1 MKPRVLFVDDEVKAL
16 TSYRRMLENEFDIVL
31 ERSPEQ
37 ALERIKAGERFQVVV
52 SDLRMPKIEGLELLN
67 SIKEIAPDMV
77 RILLTG
83 YASFESAVDAV
94 NQGNVFRFLSKPCSR
109 EDLAKAL
116 RDGVEQ
122 FSLIKAQREL
132 HALVRLQKLMSG
144 VVIGLSTLVEKRDP
158 YTAGHQRRVAQLA
171 CAIAGQMGFG
181 EERMEALRIAAL
193 LHDIGKVYVPSDFLN
208 KPGRLNREELAII
221 KLHPEV
227 GADILKYVESD
238 CPISEMVLQ
247 HHERMDGS
255 GYPAGLKGEEIILE
269 ARIICVADVV
279 DAMSSM
285 RPYRA
290 SLGLE
295 AALEELRNNAGM
307 FYDTQIVSICL
318 DLFEKQNWRFNG
330 EALLIL

>member
-1 MKPRVLFVDDEVKAL
+1 MKPKVLFVDDEVKAL
-16 TSYRRMLENEFDIVL
+16 TSYRRILENEFDL
-31 ERSPEQ
+31 ELESNPEQ
-37 ALERIKAGERFQVVV
+37 AFERVKEGERFQVVV
-52 SDLRMPKIEGLELLN
+52 SDLRMPKMDGLELFRK
-67 SIKEIAPDMV
+67 IREIAPDTV

-83 YASFESAVDAV
+83 YASFESAVSAV
-94 NQGNVFRFLSKPCSR
+94 NQGNVFRFLSKPCSK

-122 FSLIKAQREL
+122 FALIKSQREL
-132 HALVRLQKLMSG
+132 HTLVRLQKLMDG

-171 CAIAGQMGFG
+171 CAIAARMGFG
-181 EERMEALRIAAL
+181 DEQLEALRVAAL

-208 KPGRLNREELAII
+208 KPGRLNKEEFAVI

-227 GADILKYVESD
+227 GADILKYVDSD
-238 CPISEMVLQ
+238 WPISEVVLQ
-247 HHERMDGS
+247 HHERLDGS
-255 GYPAGLKGEEIILE
+255 GYPSGLQGEDVILE

-290 SLGLE
+290 SLGQE
-295 AALEELRNNAGM
+295 AALEELRKNAGI
-307 FYDTQIVSICL
+307 FYDQRVVAICL
-318 DLFEKQNWRFNG
+318 DLFEKQGWQFDEQNSMP
-330 EALLIL
+330 L